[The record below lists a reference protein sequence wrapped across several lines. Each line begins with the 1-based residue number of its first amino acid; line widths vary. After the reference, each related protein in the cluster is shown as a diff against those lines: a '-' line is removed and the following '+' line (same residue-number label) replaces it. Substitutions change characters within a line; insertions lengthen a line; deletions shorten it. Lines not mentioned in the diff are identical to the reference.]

1 MQRTTYRTLTN
12 KELVQLASD
21 HLYEQ
26 GTLDAAFS
34 TELLRRLNWYT
45 DGRGEENAT
54 IKDARQLELPL

>member
-1 MQRTTYRTLTN
+1 MEQSMQRTTYRTLTN

-34 TELLRRLNWYT
+34 TELLRRLSMQVCSVES
-45 DGRGEENAT
+45 GH
-54 IKDARQLELPL
+54 I